1 MPIFYKNLL
10 WHYQFSHC
18 IEIRSDIVSYSCT
31 YRETKSRQTRG
42 RKIDRMGI
50 SRCTRRNDREE
61 SGRPPSLASHPFASK
76 DNRRNKAEGDITFT
90 TPVWIDGASMITRY
104 FPSSCH
110 TFFATGKTFS
120 KEMVKMVR
128 YAGLRH
134 RINFI
139 GMVLDTFQIF
149 FLYFDRANIMIKD
162 QIMVVLILLQV
173 LVLNFF
179 EEISNTRVYCFC
191 RISNNIPRALSIRE
205 IYDKFKLTRG

>member
-104 FPSSCH
+104 FPSSY
-110 TFFATGKTFS
+110 FS
-120 KEMVKMVR
+120 RRVKRSRKKWLKWFVMWV
-128 YAGLRH
+128 Y
-134 RINFI
+134 
-139 GMVLDTFQIF
+139 VTE
-149 FLYFDRANIMIKD
+149 
-162 QIMVVLILLQV
+162 LILSVWSLI
-173 LVLNFF
+173 LSKYFF
-179 EEISNTRVYCFC
+179 FISTEQILWS
-191 RISNNIPRALSIRE
+191 RI
-205 IYDKFKLTRG
+205 K